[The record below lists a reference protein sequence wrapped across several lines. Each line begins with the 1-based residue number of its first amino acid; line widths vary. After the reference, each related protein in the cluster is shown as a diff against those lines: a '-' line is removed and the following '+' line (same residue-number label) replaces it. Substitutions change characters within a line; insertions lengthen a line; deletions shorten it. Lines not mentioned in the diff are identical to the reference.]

1 MEELVV
7 VTGWSIQ
14 AIVKSKKSEDIEEL
28 SVDIQRTFR
37 KQNVVKKW
45 IVEMA
50 KEGLISFDEYYNMF
64 VYSIR
69 FKQTMPNQT

>member
-1 MEELVV
+1 MVV

-28 SVDIQRTFR
+28 SVDIQRTLR